1 MPKPPSSSSSSP
13 IKWTGWHIP
22 FSRDEITLR
31 EAHADLSKLGARQED
46 IPLMVQLVENPRFD
60 IPGFDLFHGAVDL
73 KTHDYIHILLGRGL
87 LAEDEAFVIGFT
99 MGSTNK
105 VTTLE
110 ENLYALASRHLY
122 PKVYQF
128 NDEAIRI
135 FKDATK
141 LGYISDCEPLNQVHY
156 DQYLDWKL
164 RDIRQAIA
172 LESDLLLAYYGIEKR
187 RYPKS
192 EASQR
197 LLG

>member
-1 MPKPPSSSSSSP
+1 MDAMIEAWPPSSED
-13 IKWTGWHIP
+13 WTDWHIP

-31 EAHADLSKLGARQED
+31 EARASLSKLGAKQEQ

-60 IPGFDLFHGAVDL
+60 IPGFDIFHGAVDL
-73 KTHDYIHILLGRGL
+73 KTHDCIHILLGRGL

-110 ENLYALASRHLY
+110 ENLYAFFSRHLY
-122 PKVYQF
+122 PKVFQF

-135 FKDATK
+135 FKDGTK
-141 LGYISDCEPLNQVHY
+141 LGYISDCQPLNQVNY
-156 DQYLDWKL
+156 DRYLDWKL

-172 LESDLLLAYYGIEKR
+172 LESDLLLAYYRIEQR

-192 EASQR
+192 KAGRR
-197 LLG
+197 LLD